1 MAIPLA
7 SAAAICSTC
16 GEPLNATGNCV
27 ACLLRTALDEPVI
40 EAKSDASSVFGDF
53 EIVRQEDGSVCEL
66 GRGAMG
72 VTYLARDNV
81 LRRKVALKVIDV
93 PAAARGSQAVRK
105 RFLREAR
112 AAGALRH
119 PNVAAV
125 FQFGASPDGSRCY
138 SSMELVEGETREARV
153 RRDSPLKPKVVLEI
167 AIQISRALMAA
178 AGHSLIHRDL
188 KPANIMLTRCDGD
201 TA

>member
-125 FQFGASPDGSRCY
+125 FQFGASPDGSRCFY
-138 SSMELVEGETREARV
+138 AMELVEGETLETRV
-153 RRDSPLKPKVVLEI
+153 RRDGPLKARLVLEI
-167 AIQISRALMAA
+167 AIQIALAFLPA
-178 AGHSLIHRDL
+178 PAQGAIHRDL
-188 KPANIMLTRCDGD
+188 QPG
-201 TA
+201 